1 MNDAFIALQ
10 NRDELMETL
19 FFAGLD
25 YTITKKDGPKK
36 VYVFTTK
43 KFSLTL
49 SGRHITIDGVKMK
62 SLRAAKQYIAES
74 VL

>member
-10 NRDELMETL
+10 NRDEIMETL

-36 VYVFTTK
+36 VYLVSTK
-43 KFSLTL
+43 KFSLTI
-49 SGRHITIDGVKMK
+49 SGRNINIDGVKMK
-62 SLRAAKQYIAES
+62 SLRAAKQFIAES